1 MPRLLDLSP
10 RTAHCP
16 LVVQSLN
23 TSHCEVSSVL
33 TLNTISLPLSTT
45 NVVIITSLP
54 PRSYQVRG
62 HLAAQIDPLGLNN
75 MDSEKARNMI
85 IRSVKVD
92 EKDLDKEFQLPQTTW
107 IGGEQKTLPLRE
119 IISRLENVYC
129 KSIGAEYMHINN
141 LDQINWIRQKL
152 ETPGALNLNN
162 EDKRRVLARLSRSIG
177 FEAFLAKKWT
187 AEKRFGLEGVEMLIP
202 CMKQVIDR

>member
-1 MPRLLDLSP
+1 ME
-10 RTAHCP
+10 T
-16 LVVQSLN
+16 V
-23 TSHCEVSSVL
+23 
-33 TLNTISLPLSTT
+33 
-45 NVVIITSLP
+45 
-54 PRSYQVRG
+54 
-62 HLAAQIDPLGLNN
+62 
-75 MDSEKARNMI
+75 
-85 IRSVKVD
+85 
-92 EKDLDKEFQLPQTTW
+92 FQLPKTTF
-107 IGGEQKTLPLRE
+107 IGGKETALPLKE
-119 IISRLENVYC
+119 IIARLENVYC
-129 KSIGAEYMHINN
+129 RSIGAEYMHINN